1 MGFLQLIRYKNLII
15 IVLTLYLLRHC
26 IVQPLLQ
33 LDGLELQLTNVHF
46 FLLVMSTVFLTAAGY
61 VINDY
66 FDRKTDMVNRPDK
79 VIVGRKIKRR
89 TAMLLHIILNALG
102 IVLGLY
108 ISYYIGYL
116 SFGLIF
122 MLIAGILWFYS
133 TTYKRQFLI
142 GNIIVA
148 VLTGLVPLMVIVFEI
163 PLLNQ
168 IYGKIIILRDINF
181 VNIIAWTGAYGI
193 FAFFMNLIREII
205 KDAEDFEGDRAF
217 GRNSM
222 PIVLGQDWTKK
233 IITLLIAVA
242 VAGLFGAYFIF
253 LLRDASGNIDWI
265 SMVYVNLFLIVPLFY
280 LIFLVIHAK
289 TKEGFHKASNLSKV
303 IMLTGILYMP
313 VFRFVVFRVFSI

>member
-1 MGFLQLIRYKNLII
+1 MSFLQLIRYKNLII
-15 IVLTLYLLRHC
+15 IALTLYLLRHC
-26 IVQPLLQ
+26 IIEPLLR
-33 LDGLELQLTNVHF
+33 LDGLQLQLTHFHF
-46 FLLVMSTVFLTAAGY
+46 FMLVLSTVLLTAAGY

-66 FDRKTDMVNRPDK
+66 FDRKTDMLNRPDK
-79 VIVGRKIKRR
+79 VIVGKKIRRR
-89 TAMLLHIILNALG
+89 TAMLLHIIFNVTG
-102 IVLGLY
+102 ILFGLY

-122 MLIAGILWFYS
+122 ILVAGILWFYS

-168 IYGKIIILRDINF
+168 NYGKIIILKDINF
-181 VNIIAWTGAYGI
+181 INIIAWSAGYAI
-193 FAFFMNLIREII
+193 FAFMMNLIREIV

-222 PIVLGQDWTKK
+222 PIVLGQKLTK
-233 IITLLIAVA
+233 IIISSLIAITIV
-242 VAGLFGAYFIF
+242 GLLGAYFIF
-253 LLRDASGNIDWI
+253 LLHDASGRIDWI
-265 SMVYVNLFLIVPLFY
+265 SIVYIFLFLIVPLFY
-280 LIFLVIHAK
+280 LIFLVIMADS
-289 TKEGFHKASNLSKV
+289 KEKFHKASNLSKI

-313 VFRFVVFRVFSI
+313 VFRLVVFRVFSI

>member
-1 MGFLQLIRYKNLII
+1 MNVLRLIRYKNLLII
-15 IVLTLYLLRHC
+15 GLTLYLLRYC
-26 IVQPLLQ
+26 IVQPFLTIK
-33 LDGLELQLTNVHF
+33 GLELQLTSFHF
-46 FLLVMSTVFLTAAGY
+46 FLLVLSTISLTAAGY

-66 FDRKTDMVNRPDK
+66 FDRKTDMLNRPDK

-89 TAMLLHIILNALG
+89 TVMLLHILFNGIGILSG
-102 IVLGLY
+102 IY

-122 MLIAGILWFYS
+122 ILVAGILWFYS
-133 TTYKRQFLI
+133 TTYKRQFLV

-168 IYGKIIILRDINF
+168 NYGKIIILKDITF
-181 VNIIAWTGAYGI
+181 INIIAWSVGYAI

-222 PIVLGQDWTKK
+222 PIVLGPAWTKNV
-233 IITLLIAVA
+233 IATLIAITII
-242 VAGLFGAYFIF
+242 GLLGVYFVF
-253 LLRDASGNIDWI
+253 LSRNASGKIDWI
-265 SMVYVNLFLIVPLFY
+265 SMIYIFVFLILPLFY
-280 LIFLVIHAK
+280 LFFMVLQADSK
-289 TKEGFHKASNLSKV
+289 KSFHKASNLSKI
-303 IMLTGILYMP
+303 IMLTGIMYMP
-313 VFRFVVFRVFSI
+313 VFRFVVFRIFRI